1 MKITGYKDLGQRI
14 EDLRNE
20 SIKAE
25 RDMESAFDRV
35 VTGLDPVTL
44 VKSSVQQLSRDHGL
58 KIDVVK
64 AGMNM
69 GANFLID
76 KIMGRRKSF
85 KGFLSSI
92 LLEKYSH
99 LFIDKGVPGIIQ
111 AVANSL
117 KTRTERDF

>member
-1 MKITGYKDLGQRI
+1 MKITGYQDLQERI

-20 SIKAE
+20 SSKAQQ
-25 RDMESAFDRV
+25 DMESAFDRV

-58 KIDVVK
+58 KMDVVK

-76 KIMGRRKSF
+76 KIMGRRKSL

-92 LLEKYSH
+92 LLEKYSQ
-99 LFIDKGVPGIIQ
+99 LFIEKGVPGIIQ
-111 AVANSL
+111 AVANTL
-117 KTRTERDF
+117 KTKAERNF

>member
-1 MKITGYKDLGQRI
+1 MKITGYQDLQERI

-20 SIKAE
+20 SSKAQQ
-25 RDMESAFDRV
+25 DMESAFDRV

-44 VKSSVQQLSRDHGL
+44 VKGSVQQLSRDHGL
-58 KIDVVK
+58 KMDVVK

-76 KIMGRRKSF
+76 KMMGRRKSL

-99 LFIDKGVPGIIQ
+99 LLIEKGVPGIIQ
-111 AVANSL
+111 AVANTL
-117 KTRTERDF
+117 KTKADRNF

>member
-1 MKITGYKDLGQRI
+1 MKITGYQDLQERI
-14 EDLRNE
+14 EELRNE
-20 SIKAE
+20 SSKAQQ
-25 RDMESAFDRV
+25 DMESAFGRV

-58 KIDVVK
+58 KMDVVK

-76 KIMGRRKSF
+76 KIMGRRKSL

-99 LFIDKGVPGIIQ
+99 LLIEKGVPGIIQ
-111 AVANSL
+111 AVANTL
-117 KTRTERDF
+117 KTKAERNF